1 MSSQL
6 TLYPNVVCGLRST
19 HSNKQAIFVGLG
31 QGPGTPASGHS
42 ENHRGV
48 SEDSP
53 HVSKD
58 GRTEIIHKTTKNR
71 PIQWLDCRKVNAL
84 KEPIHRKIL
93 RIKLHI
99 NLLQKIFNT
108 SGRTKKVFVF
118 VRLTI
123 YMLPLNHQNQRPGT
137 ITLSKLQQPP
147 QWVRPHLFS
156 QENRRN

>member
-6 TLYPNVVCGLRST
+6 TLYTDVVCGLRST
-19 HSNKQAIFVGLG
+19 YSSKQAIFVGVG
-31 QGPGTPASGHS
+31 QGPGTLASGHS

-99 NLLQKIFNT
+99 NLLQKI
-108 SGRTKKVFVF
+108 
-118 VRLTI
+118 LI
-123 YMLPLNHQNQRPGT
+123 HQAEPKRC
-137 ITLSKLQQPP
+137 LYS
-147 QWVRPHLFS
+147 
-156 QENRRN
+156 